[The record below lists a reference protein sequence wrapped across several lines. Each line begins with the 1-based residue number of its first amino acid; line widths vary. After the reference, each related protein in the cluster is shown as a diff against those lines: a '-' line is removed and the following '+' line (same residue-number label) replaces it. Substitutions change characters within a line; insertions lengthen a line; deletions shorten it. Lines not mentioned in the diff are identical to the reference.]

1 MVAALL
7 RQVLLPPQR
16 LGRGNH
22 LLVATGVLLE
32 RRSYASVTGHGL
44 ILFVYEEKTILSRM
58 RTPHPEG
65 VREIGL
71 GASQTVINSCC
82 SSTGGEQ
89 GGKDANLHR
98 LWTVQP

>member
-7 RQVLLPPQR
+7 RQVLLPQR

-22 LLVATGVLLE
+22 LFVAIGVRLE
-32 RRSYASVTGHGL
+32 RRSHASVTGHGL
-44 ILFVYEEKTILSRM
+44 ILLVYKEKTTLSRM
-58 RTPHPEG
+58 RTPHPEW
-65 VREIGL
+65 VRKIGR
-71 GASQTVINSCC
+71 GAGQTVVNSCC

-89 GGKDANLHR
+89 GGNDANLHR